1 MPPLRRPAPRG
12 YRRRVRAVA
21 RIALLL
27 GCLIAS
33 PAIAQEPIAAGAAP
47 ETVVLV
53 HGLYRSD
60 RSMAPL
66 ASRLETAGYEVHS
79 LHYASTQ
86 GTPDELEAQLEDQ
99 VARCCAD
106 ATRVHFVT
114 HSLGGILVR
123 AMLARHAPANLG
135 RVVMLAPPNHGSELV
150 DWLGPSFA
158 WALGPTGRELG
169 TAATSLPN
177 RLPPPGYSLGVIAGT
192 FSWNPIGSLVLPG
205 ESDGTVSVASTRLD
219 GMTDFVALPA
229 SHTFILRSD
238 AAADRVLEFLRAGR
252 FGEEASP

>member
-1 MPPLRRPAPRG
+1 
-12 YRRRVRAVA
+12 V
-21 RIALLL
+21 
-27 GCLIAS
+27 
-33 PAIAQEPIAAGAAP
+33 GAAP

-53 HGLYRSD
+53 HGLYRSE
-60 RSMAPL
+60 RSMTPL
-66 ASRLETAGYEVHS
+66 ASRLEAAGYTVHS
-79 LHYASTQ
+79 LRYASTQ
-86 GTPDELEAQLEDQ
+86 GTPDELEAQLEQQ
-99 VARCCAD
+99 VAQCCAD
-106 ATRVHFVT
+106 ASRVDFVT

-123 AMLARHAPANLG
+123 GMLARHAPANLG

-169 TAATSLPN
+169 TASTSLPN
-177 RLPPPGYSLGVIAGT
+177 RLPPASYSLGVIAGT

-205 ESDGTVSVASTRLD
+205 QSDGTVSVASTRLD
-219 GMTDFVALPA
+219 GMTDFVALPT

-252 FGEEASP
+252 FGQEASP

>member
-1 MPPLRRPAPRG
+1 MRAP
-12 YRRRVRAVA
+12 A

-27 GCLIAS
+27 GCVIAS
-33 PAIAQEPIAAGAAP
+33 PATAQEPAAAGTTP

-53 HGLYRSD
+53 HGLYRSE

-66 ASRLETAGYEVHS
+66 ASRLEAAGYAVQN
-79 LHYASTQ
+79 LRYASTR
-86 GTPDELEAQLEDQ
+86 GTPDELEAVLEEQ
-99 VARCCAD
+99 VRQCCAD
-106 ATRVHFVT
+106 AARVDFVT

-150 DWLGPSFA
+150 DWLGPLGF
-158 WALGPTGRELG
+158 ALGPTGRELG
-169 TAATSLPN
+169 TAPTSLPN
-177 RLPPPGYSLGVIAGT
+177 RLPPPSYSLGVIAGT

-205 ESDGTVSVASTRLD
+205 ASDGTVSVASTRLD
-219 GMTDFVALPA
+219 GMTDFVALPT

>member
-1 MPPLRRPAPRG
+1 
-12 YRRRVRAVA
+12 
-21 RIALLL
+21 LLL
-27 GCLIAS
+27 GSVLAS
-33 PAIAQEPIAAGAAP
+33 PAFAQEPAAAGSAP
-47 ETVVLV
+47 ESVVLV
-53 HGLYRSD
+53 HGLYRSE

-66 ASRLETAGYEVHS
+66 ASRLEAAGYAVHNLDYPS
-79 LHYASTQ
+79 R
-86 GTPDELEAQLEDQ
+86 GTPDQLEAQLEEQ
-99 VARCCAD
+99 VAGCCAD

-150 DWLGPSFA
+150 DWLGPTFA

-169 TAATSLPN
+169 TASTSLPN
-177 RLPPPGYSLGVIAGT
+177 RLPPPSYSLGVIAGT

-219 GMTDFVALPA
+219 GMTDFVALPS